1 MRRAPKVL
9 SVASGPLPRFLDF
22 VTATLMN
29 KLLLFAFLAVFSLTA
44 AAGQKAP
51 LPTKL
56 KSAKTLLLV
65 NEGVSAKLF
74 DKVYAELKKWN
85 RFQLVEGKQD
95 ADVVMAL
102 SRGSMSG
109 AIAGS
114 KGSIFGIAAADFS
127 VRITDARDD
136 TPLWADA
143 IDGGHSTWYA
153 GDSIVSHLRKRMDS
167 N

>member
-1 MRRAPKVL
+1 M
-9 SVASGPLPRFLDF
+9 D
-22 VTATLMN
+22 
-29 KLLLFAFLAVFSLTA
+29 KLLLFAFLAVLSFPA
-44 AAGQKAP
+44 AAGEKAP

-56 KSAKTLLLV
+56 KTAKTLLLV

-85 RFQLVEGKQD
+85 RFQLVEGKED
-95 ADVVMAL
+95 ADVVMTLA
-102 SRGSMSG
+102 RGSTSG
-109 AIAGS
+109 VIAGG
-114 KGSIFGIAAADFS
+114 KGGIFGATVADFS
-127 VRITDARDD
+127 VRITNARDD